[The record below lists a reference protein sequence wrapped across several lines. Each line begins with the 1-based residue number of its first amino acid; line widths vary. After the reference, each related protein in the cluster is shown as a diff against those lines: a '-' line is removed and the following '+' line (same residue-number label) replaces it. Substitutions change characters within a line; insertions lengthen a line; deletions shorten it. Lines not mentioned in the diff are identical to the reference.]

1 MKTSINPRRG
11 RRIRLAKVKTRFF
24 CQECGQESARW
35 FGKCP
40 GCGEWNTLVEEVLER
55 SPSKRGNI
63 QASATPLTE
72 IQVQEEDRISS
83 GNLELD
89 RVLGGGI
96 VPGSFV
102 LLGGEPG
109 IGKSTLLLQTAG
121 ALAKTTDVLYVSG
134 EESGKQI
141 KLRAERLGIQEPR
154 LQILAETRLEV
165 ARDVAAA
172 LRPGLV
178 IIDSIQT
185 MVLEELQAAAGS
197 VSQVREGAAFLM
209 RFAKEEEIPVF
220 LVGHVTK
227 EGAIAGPRVLEH
239 IVDTVLYFE
248 GDRHHVYRLLRGVKN
263 RFGSTNEIGVFEMRG
278 TGLVEVSNPSKLF
291 LGELSDAAPGSA
303 VAVLMEGSRPMLVEI
318 QALVTSTVYGQPRRT
333 STGIDY
339 NRVLMLLAVLDKKIG
354 FHLGSQDVFV
364 NIAGGIR
371 IDEPGVDLAIIAAIA
386 SSVRE
391 LPLKRLALIGEVGL
405 TGEVRGVSQIESRV
419 KEAMKLGF
427 EGCVIPAV
435 NASVFESTSGFEI
448 IPVRTVEEAVRALFD

>member
-1 MKTSINPRRG
+1 M
-11 RRIRLAKVKTRFF
+11 AKVKTRFF

-263 RFGSTNEIGVFEMRG
+263 RFGSTNEIGVFEMQG
-278 TGLVEVSNPSKLF
+278 TGLVEVPNPSKLF

-333 STGIDY
+333 ATGVDY

-427 EGCVIPAV
+427 EGCIIPAV
-435 NASVFESTSGFEI
+435 NASVFESISGFEI

>member
-1 MKTSINPRRG
+1 M
-11 RRIRLAKVKTRFF
+11 AKVKTRFF
-24 CQECGQESARW
+24 CQACGQESARW

-40 GCGEWNTLVEEVLER
+40 GCGEWNTLVEEVLNR
-55 SPSKRGNI
+55 SPNNHSRL
-63 QASATPLTE
+63 SVTPVTATPLTE
-72 IQVQEEDRISS
+72 IQVVEEERTSS
-83 GNLELD
+83 GSLELD

-96 VPGSFV
+96 VTGSFI

-121 ALAKTTDVLYVSG
+121 TLAKRMDVLYVSG

-141 KLRAERLGIQEPR
+141 KLRAERLGVKESR
-154 LQILAETRLEV
+154 LHILAETRLEV
-165 ARDVAAA
+165 ALDVARR

-178 IIDSIQT
+178 IVDSIQT

-248 GDRHHVYRLLRGVKN
+248 GDRHHVYRLLRAVKN

-278 TGLVEVSNPSKLF
+278 TGLAEVLNPSQVF
-291 LGELSDAAPGSA
+291 LGESSSKAPGSA
-303 VAVLMEGSRPMLVEI
+303 VAVLMEGSRPLLVEI
-318 QALVTSTVYGQPRRT
+318 QALITPTTYGPPRRT
-333 STGIDY
+333 ATGIDY
-339 NRVLMLLAVLDKKIG
+339 NRVLMLLAVLDKKAG
-354 FHLGSQDVFV
+354 FHLGAHDVFINV
-364 NIAGGIR
+364 AGGIK
-371 IDEPGVDLAIIAAIA
+371 IEEPGVDLAVLAAIA
-386 SSVRE
+386 SSVRDV
-391 LPLKRLALIGEVGL
+391 PLRRMALIGELGL

-419 KEAMKLGF
+419 REAMKLGF
-427 EGCVIPAV
+427 EGCILPQV
-435 NASVFESTSGFEI
+435 NASVVEGISGFEI
-448 IPVRTVEEAVRALFD
+448 VPVRTVEEAVAALF

>member
-1 MKTSINPRRG
+1 
-11 RRIRLAKVKTRFF
+11 LAKVKTRYF
-24 CQECGQESARW
+24 CQACGQESARW

-55 SPSKRGNI
+55 SLQRKN
-63 QASATPLTE
+63 QLTVTATPLTE
-72 IQVQEEDRISS
+72 IQIQEEERVNS
-83 GNLELD
+83 GNQELN

-109 IGKSTLLLQTAG
+109 IGKSTLLLQMAG
-121 ALAKTTDVLYVSG
+121 LLAKSMDVLYVSG

-141 KLRAERLGIQEPR
+141 KLRAERLGIKEAK
-154 LQILAETRLEV
+154 LHILAETRLEV
-165 ARDVAAA
+165 ARDVAAS
-172 LRPGLV
+172 LCPGLI

-209 RFAKEEEIPVF
+209 RFAKEEEIPIF

-248 GDRHHVYRLLRGVKN
+248 GDRHHVYRLLRAVKN

-278 TGLVEVSNPSKLF
+278 SGLVEVPNPSKVF
-291 LGELSDAAPGSA
+291 LGENSAVSPGSS
-303 VAVLMEGSRPMLVEI
+303 VAVVMEGSRPLLVEI
-318 QALVTSTVYGQPRRT
+318 QALVTPTTYGPPRRT

-339 NRVLMLLAVLDKKIG
+339 NRILMLLAVLDKKVG
-354 FHLGSQDVFV
+354 LHLGSQDVFI
-364 NIAGGIR
+364 NIAGGMR
-371 IDEPGVDLAIIAAIA
+371 VEEPGVDLACIAAIA
-386 SSVRE
+386 SSLRDV
-391 LPLKRLALIGEVGL
+391 PIKRYALIGEVGL
-405 TGEVRGVSQIESRV
+405 TGEVRGVSQIDNRV
-419 KEAMKLGF
+419 REAMKLGF
-427 EGCVIPAV
+427 EGCIIPYI
-435 NASVFESTSGFEI
+435 NSSGLKSSSSFHVV
-448 IPVRTVEEAVRALFD
+448 PVRTVEDAVREMFN